1 MMVLANTSS
10 TPNMDHRRMEKS
22 EKDSLP
28 RKLPQGLSEIDYR
41 LSLVKLNL
49 TVLV

>member
-10 TPNMDHRRMEKS
+10 TPNRRMEKS